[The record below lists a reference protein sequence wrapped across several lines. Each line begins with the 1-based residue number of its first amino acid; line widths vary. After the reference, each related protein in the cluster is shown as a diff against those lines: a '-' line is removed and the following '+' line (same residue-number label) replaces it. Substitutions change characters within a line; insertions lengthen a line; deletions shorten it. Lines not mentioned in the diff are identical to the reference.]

1 MNVNIISYSEV
12 VSRNFKLQ
20 GAEILHPST
29 HFLTNERRTVL
40 ITPLHSH
47 IREKEKLKTME
58 EYIIET
64 SETLEQEEEAM
75 AAPPK
80 RKRNREPDPDSWL
93 KNQRK
98 KMRCW

>member
-1 MNVNIISYSEV
+1 MNVNIISYNEAC
-12 VSRNFKLQ
+12 SRNFKLQ
-20 GAEILHPST
+20 GPEIVHPT
-29 HFLTNERRTVL
+29 EARYIELW
-40 ITPLHSH
+40 HSH

>member
-1 MNVNIISYSEV
+1 
-12 VSRNFKLQ
+12 
-20 GAEILHPST
+20 
-29 HFLTNERRTVL
+29 
-40 ITPLHSH
+40 
-47 IREKEKLKTME
+47 ME